1 MMLSYGSK
9 KVDLNMLLINIF
21 RLKFINT
28 SLNYK
33 INFKM
38 LNWPSVENSAKNEF
52 LTKQT
57 TKS

>member
-1 MMLSYGSK
+1 LYSLANINKINNMMLSYGSK

-38 LNWPSVENSAKNEF
+38 LN
-52 LTKQT
+52 
-57 TKS
+57 